1 MMRLSK
7 GATRSLLAVAA
18 FSVVVL
24 LVYNL
29 WDGRKTL
36 AVLNFGLRYSI
47 PLILA
52 AMAGLMC
59 ERTGV
64 VNIGIEGQML
74 AAAFAGFFMSAA
86 FGVWVGI
93 IGAIVVGFL
102 TGVFLAL
109 CAVRWKIDQ
118 IIAGTV
124 INTMAA
130 GFTSFFYKQGRT
142 LQGRLPQFEFPG
154 LSKIPIIGPLFFREL
169 GPLAWFAIILV
180 FIMHVL
186 VFRTRWGLRSR
197 AVGEHPSAADTV
209 GIGVERLR
217 YMNTSIAGALAG
229 MAGAFIAIESS
240 GSFSRGMT
248 NGRGFLALAIVIMGR
263 WRPMLAAASAVFFG
277 LMFGITNQLQFDKVI
292 DIPPQLISMTPY
304 VLTIVVLAVF
314 SGRVRPPAAA
324 GTPYVKE

>member
-1 MMRLSK
+1 MKLSK
-7 GATRSLLAVAA
+7 GAIRSLTFVAA
-18 FSVVVL
+18 FAVL
-24 LVYNL
+24 VMLVYNL

-52 AMAGLMC
+52 AIAGLMC

-74 AAAFAGFFMSAA
+74 AAAFTGFFVSAA
-86 FGVWVGI
+86 WGVWAGI
-93 IGAIVVGFL
+93 VAAVFVGFL

-109 CAVRWKIDQ
+109 CAVRWRIDQ

-130 GFTSFFYKQGRT
+130 GFTSFFYQQGKT
-142 LQGRLPQFEFPG
+142 LKGRLPQFDIPG
-154 LSKIPIIGPLFFREL
+154 LSDIPIIGPVFFREL
-169 GPLAWFAIILV
+169 GPIAWTALILIFV
-180 FIMHVL
+180 MNVL

-209 GIGVERLR
+209 GIPVEKFR
-217 YMNTSIAGALAG
+217 YMNTSLAGALAG

-248 NGRGFLALAIVIMGR
+248 NGRGFLALAIMIMGR
-263 WRPMLAAASAVFFG
+263 WRPMLAAASAGFFG

-292 DIPPQLISMTPY
+292 EIPPQFISMTPY
-304 VLTIVVLAVF
+304 ILTIVVLAVF